1 MIDLDIFG
9 RGRIRK
15 LEYDKRELLRKIDT
29 LEHTVRAQQYALN
42 RNRGEINELTRK
54 LNAARDIAEHE
65 HDKVQ
70 VLERMVLAGDKAR
83 KSLGDKLRQAEAG
96 RSSCRINEGGN
107 EKNDLA

>member
-9 RGRIRK
+9 RGRIRE

-29 LEHTVRAQQYALN
+29 LERTVRAQHTGLI
-42 RNRGEINELTRK
+42 RSRGEISELTRE
-54 LNAARDIAEHE
+54 LNACRDILEHE

-83 KSLGDKLRQAEAG
+83 KSLGDKLKQAEAECA
-96 RSSCRINEGGN
+96 RLREAQNEPQR
-107 EKNDLA
+107 DAR

>member
-9 RGRIRK
+9 RGRIRE

-42 RNRGEINELTRK
+42 RNRGEINELTRN

-83 KSLGDKLRQAEAG
+83 KSLGDKLKAAEAECA
-96 RSSCRINEGGN
+96 RLREAQHEPERDEG
-107 EKNDLA
+107 